1 MVAFK
6 FDPTKPIA
14 LVGGMCSGK
23 TTIAKKLEQN
33 GYNWIRTYTTRP
45 MRPGEVDGDDYFFVS
60 KDEFFSLLTSG
71 KFMESDDYTVAD
83 GDTWYYGSLR
93 MDYKIP
99 NSVIILTPRAIYKL
113 RNELNVV
120 FVDTP
125 LDTRIGRAA
134 RRGDDPAEVTRR
146 MVAEDSSLRL
156 FRDLP
161 QNYDLHLTGGLSDAT
176 YS

>member
-1 MVAFK
+1 MVAFN

-23 TTIAKKLEQN
+23 TTIAKKLEQD

-45 MRPGEVDGDDYFFVS
+45 PRPGESSKDYMFVS
-60 KDEFFSLLTSG
+60 QDEFFG
-71 KFMESDDYTVAD
+71 FMMNGFFMETEDYKVAS

-93 MDYKIP
+93 SDYKIP
-99 NSVIILTPRAIYKL
+99 NSVIILTPMAIYKL

-125 LDTRIGRAA
+125 LDTRLDRAHH
-134 RRGDDPAEVTRR
+134 RGDEPKEVLRRFKAE
-146 MVAEDSSLRL
+146 EDL
-156 FRDLP
+156 FRMFREYP
-161 QNYDLHLTGGLSDAT
+161 QNYDLRLTGGLSSAT
-176 YS
+176 

>member
-1 MVAFK
+1 MVAFN

-23 TTIAKKLEQN
+23 TTIAKKLEQD

-45 MRPGEVDGDDYFFVS
+45 PRPGESSKDYMFVS
-60 KDEFFSLLTSG
+60 KDEFFG
-71 KFMESDDYTVAD
+71 FMMNGFFMETEDYKVAS

-93 MDYKIP
+93 SDYKIP
-99 NSVIILTPRAIYKL
+99 NSVIILTPMAIYKL

-125 LDTRIGRAA
+125 LDTRLDRAHH
-134 RRGDDPAEVTRR
+134 RGDEPKEVLRRFKAE
-146 MVAEDSSLRL
+146 EDL
-156 FRDLP
+156 FRMFREYP
-161 QNYDLHLTGGLSDAT
+161 QNYDLRLTGGLSSAT
-176 YS
+176 